1 MRVLV
6 GPLVASVV
14 AAVALAACGTSPSPP
29 VAATSATPRSSVA
42 TAAATAGEH
51 PALDRW
57 NAAYSYLSTQTKPT
71 EIACTWMTAAGSSP
85 SPVPRPALFYSFSDP
100 APWKKHLITRNDP
113 LPKGTFED
121 CIATVPTTVPY
132 GPKIET
138 FLSRFG
144 LTFAGDPT
152 KTPGLTPIEIAYAG
166 QNAEDP
172 DIIYRDKPGLFGLRG
187 ALAQLGDSPF
197 KPGTSEIVQPTDEA
211 TAARYLRYATP
222 LLTWYG
228 YKP

>member
-1 MRVLV
+1 MRAVV
-6 GPLVASVV
+6 GPSVAGVVASLS
-14 AAVALAACGTSPSPP
+14 LAACGSSSPP
-29 VAATSATPRSSVA
+29 SVAAATGTPDNSVATSAA
-42 TAAATAGEH
+42 TASQH

-57 NAAYSYLSTQTKPT
+57 NAAYSYLRAQTKPT
-71 EIACTWMTAAGSSP
+71 EIACTWLTAAGSSP
-85 SPVPRPALFYSFSDP
+85 SPVPRPALFYGFSDS
-100 APWKKHLITRNDP
+100 AVWKKHLITRNDP
-113 LPKGTFED
+113 VPKGTFED
-121 CIATVPTTVPY
+121 CIATVPTTVRY
-132 GPKIET
+132 GPEIET

-144 LTFAGDPT
+144 LTFAGDRIRT
-152 KTPGLTPIEIAYAG
+152 AGLTPIEIAYAG

-187 ALAQLGDSPF
+187 ALGQLGDSVF

-222 LLTWYG
+222 LLTWYR

>member
-1 MRVLV
+1 MRAMV
-6 GPLVASVV
+6 GPLVASVLASV
-14 AAVALAACGTSPSPP
+14 SLAACGTSPSPS
-29 VAATSATPRSSVA
+29 VAATSATPSNPVA
-42 TAAATAGEH
+42 TAAATAGRH

-57 NAAYSYLSTQTKPT
+57 NAAYTYLSTQTRPT
-71 EIACTWMTAAGSSP
+71 EIACTWMTSAGSRP
-85 SPVPRPALFYSFSDP
+85 SPVPRPAVFHSFSDP
-100 APWKKHLITRNDP
+100 AAWKKHLITRNDP

-121 CIATVPTTVPY
+121 CIATVPTTIPY
-132 GPKIET
+132 GPRIET
-138 FLSRFG
+138 FLNRFG
-144 LTFAGDPT
+144 LTFAGDRT
-152 KTPGLTPIEIAYAG
+152 NTAGLTPIEIAYAG

-222 LLTWYG
+222 LLNWYR